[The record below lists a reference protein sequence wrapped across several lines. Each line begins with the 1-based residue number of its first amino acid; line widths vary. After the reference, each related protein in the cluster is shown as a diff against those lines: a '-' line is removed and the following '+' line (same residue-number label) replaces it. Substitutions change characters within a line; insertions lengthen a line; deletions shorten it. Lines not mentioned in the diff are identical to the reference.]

1 VLSIKTDESKVNEKD
16 VSLSSDGSVGASSDR
31 CARPVAGERSGNR
44 YLLVMTDRFSKIT
57 RAAPMKGV
65 TAEETAEVFLDV

>member
-1 VLSIKTDESKVNEKD
+1 LEQVAIDALGPLPKT
-16 VSLSSDGSVGASSDR
+16 
-31 CARPVAGERSGNR
+31 RSGNR

-65 TAEETAEVFLDV
+65 TAEETAEAFLDV